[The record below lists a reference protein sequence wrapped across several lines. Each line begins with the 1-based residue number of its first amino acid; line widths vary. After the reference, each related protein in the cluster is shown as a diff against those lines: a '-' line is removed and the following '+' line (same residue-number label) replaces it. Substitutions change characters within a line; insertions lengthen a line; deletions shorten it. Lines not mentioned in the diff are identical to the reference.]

1 MVGRLEVP
9 QIRTYMFGLHMSMVE
24 STEHLSTD
32 EQACLRT
39 LAFTEMHSRE
49 GRVES
54 AAPKTGDWLLR
65 SQDFQDWAQR
75 KRVDEHHG
83 FFWIQ
88 GNPGSGKS
96 TLMKKAHLHIQALSQ
111 DPTSVVAPFYFNA
124 RGSEIER
131 SPTGLFRT
139 LLYTLCQH
147 ISALRAHVMEIY
159 RRKCELLRPGW
170 EWQFHELKELL
181 SSVVTV
187 SILGQR
193 NLILCVDALDECD
206 LIGAKSIIQFFEQLA
221 NTAVQEKTKFNIC
234 LSSRYWPQFTI
245 RHCFRT
251 RVELENH
258 GDIASYIRQHIETIK
273 DDLND
278 DSRFSMLEAKLKDK
292 AKGTFLWVVLVLQE
306 LLNAHENGATLGEI
320 DKILQRVPSDLESF
334 YQHQMKNTKPDDRRQ
349 MLSMLQCVFYSLR
362 PLSPTEF
369 RYLLAFGH
377 ENFSSYSEWEQSNE
391 YIMSDAQMERRIRE
405 KSKGLIEM
413 AKLPTGYSKFKPLFW
428 PKTIVQFIHQSVRD
442 FLSENGF
449 EPLCGQETPNDAAS
463 GHDFMKIA
471 CFNYLS
477 IADLKEVPILDFRF
491 YSDDRVKRKM
501 RTLPEDHPLLEYA
514 ADHLFPHAAL
524 AEKHGIQQNRLR
536 SHVSDNSQGFFERW
550 KYLKDH
556 ISIIRH
562 YRRPTYK
569 KSTIYVDERGLQGPE
584 ARPLYVFA
592 QYGLLAPGVSIAKG
606 NPNVRGGLYD
616 YPVVAAAAGG
626 HQSAVQYLLMS
637 GADPRISGYFGETA
651 YGWAAAR
658 GYVNVLRLLLGHPL
672 SVKTLQER
680 LEIARWID
688 NPLSEKT
695 HQNNLSPH
703 QVHEILVL
711 LIPED
716 TIPVSAIDQIL
727 GLFVDPSAD
736 ELVITLL
743 LDKCEKDILRHQT
756 LLYKCVENLGVKM
769 PLIQKLLDCV
779 QSIEISEELLNA
791 LTHRHVLA
799 FRDSLSDRGAIE
811 NFETLTRILF
821 KYGNVKKTEDFID
834 KASRLR
840 NSSQLL
846 HQLAVA
852 GVEIPRLTCR
862 QIMSALSNGSPE
874 SVGFFIQHAP
884 DDASSDDML
893 LAAVQ
898 NEFYATEAVRVLLG
912 LRNIDSVCEATV
924 ISSLKN
930 RTHNLSLLKTFE
942 DRWDTLVF
950 SIDVLTTALSCRG
963 VDVFSFVSS
972 RCERFDVTETLFI
985 AALEN
990 ERAPEKTRLL
1000 LEYDP
1005 TFRVQDRLVAK
1016 TVATPWGGEV
1026 LMVYVRHGVP
1036 LVLTEEVVKAAAGNR
1051 YFGVEAFEIIFREN
1065 SDAKISNTMVLEAL
1079 RSRRGAELITL
1090 MLESDPS
1097 IAMQEDFLIAAASN
1111 PHEGALIFEAL
1122 HYKDRI
1128 NIRDSNTG
1136 VPHAFLTKHQRLS
1149 LDPLPPLREKGSKS
1163 AQITTKVIKAARAN
1177 EDEDE
1182 RRRLLSLFETW
1193 GVGIRLRDLILKS
1206 LRRTKAR
1213 RKMRLLRAA
1222 ARGMLLRDVPRPDS
1236 DI

>member
-1 MVGRLEVP
+1 
-9 QIRTYMFGLHMSMVE
+9 MVE

-32 EQACLRT
+32 EEACLRT

-111 DPTSVVAPFYFNA
+111 DPTSVIALFYFNA

-413 AKLPTGYSKFKPLFW
+413 AKLPTGYSKFKPLLW
-428 PKTIVQFIHQSVRD
+428 PRTIVQFIHQSVRD

-524 AEKHGIQQNRLR
+524 AEKHGIQQDRLR

-550 KYLKDH
+550 KYLKDL

-743 LDKCEKDILRHQT
+743 LDKCEKNILRHKA
-756 LLYKCVENLGVKM
+756 LLYDCVKNPAVKLS
-769 PLIQKLLDCV
+769 LIQKLLDCME
-779 QSIEISEELLNA
+779 SIEISEELLDA
-791 LTHRHVLA
+791 LYYG
-799 FRDSLSDRGAIE
+799 DRFYLEGDV
-811 NFETLTRILF
+811 ETFTRILF
-821 KYGNVKKTEDFID
+821 ERGEVVEITEKFID

-840 NSSQLL
+840 NSSQIL
-846 HQLAVA
+846 HQLSVS
-852 GVEIPRLTCR
+852 GVKVPPLTCR
-862 QIMSALSNGSPE
+862 QTMSALEYGSAE
-874 SVGFFIQHAP
+874 SVAFFVQHAP
-884 DDASSDDML
+884 DDATSDAML

-898 NEFYATEAVRVLLG
+898 NISFASEAVRILLG
-912 LRNIDSVCEATV
+912 LRKIDSVCVATV
-924 ISSLKN
+924 ISLVWN
-930 RTHNLSLLKTFE
+930 RTRLLSLLKSFE
-942 DRWDTLVF
+942 DRWGTLVISMDTL
-950 SIDVLTTALSCRG
+950 INALSRSTA
-963 VDVFSFVSS
+963 DVISFMLS
-972 RCERFDVTETLFI
+972 RCDRFNVTDSVITAVFKQDDRI
-985 AALEN
+985 ARQQLGHVGEIVH
-990 ERAPEKTRLL
+990 RL

-1036 LVLTEEVVKAAAGNR
+1036 LALTEDVVKAVACNDESWVGALE
-1051 YFGVEAFEIIFREN
+1051 VIFRRN
-1065 SDAKISNTMVLEAL
+1065 RDAHISNTMVLEAL

-1128 NIRDSNTG
+1128 NIRGSSTG
-1136 VPHAFLTKHQRLS
+1136 LTHTPLAKKQRPS
-1149 LDPLPPLREKGSKS
+1149 LDPLPPLRETGSTS
-1163 AQITTKVIKAARAN
+1163 AQITTKVIKAARVN
-1177 EDEDE
+1177 KDRDE
-1182 RRRLLSLFETW
+1182 RLRLLSLFRTW
-1193 GVGIRLRDLILKS
+1193 GVGTRLRDLILIS
-1206 LRRTKAR
+1206 LLRTKAPR
-1213 RKMRLLRAA
+1213 QMRLLRAGV
-1222 ARGMLLRDVPRPDS
+1222 RGMLLRNVARPDS